1 MRARGETAELAEMP
15 GFPGKKTRAPTPWGK
30 NETLLD
36 ISSCH
41 PTFAAAFPQIYCSN
55 LQQDRGAFVMQPV
68 VVESEAEL
76 RALIRDRIAEFGTT
90 YGAVEAYAGLP
101 ESYVA
106 KLMAPSRIRR
116 FGNRSLPLLLQALAL
131 GIARV
136 EFVEDRTRTAKV
148 RKRLVPRRR
157 RLVRPVPLHQG
168 IAAEC
173 SQGNLFGSN
182 TEEPSWPRPTS
193 D

>member
-1 MRARGETAELAEMP
+1 ME
-15 GFPGKKTRAPTPWGK
+15 
-30 NETLLD
+30 
-36 ISSCH
+36 
-41 PTFAAAFPQIYCSN
+41 
-55 LQQDRGAFVMQPV
+55 PV

-90 YGAVEAYAGLP
+90 YGAVESYAGLP

-136 EFVEDRTRTAKV
+136 EFIEDRTRAEKV
-148 RKRLVPRRR
+148 RKRLAPRRR
-157 RLVRPVPLHQG
+157 KASPQLCIAENFKQDDLFCSKTEDRPNGDHG
-168 IAAEC
+168 
-173 SQGNLFGSN
+173 
-182 TEEPSWPRPTS
+182 
-193 D
+193 

>member
-1 MRARGETAELAEMP
+1 
-15 GFPGKKTRAPTPWGK
+15 
-30 NETLLD
+30 
-36 ISSCH
+36 
-41 PTFAAAFPQIYCSN
+41 
-55 LQQDRGAFVMQPV
+55 MQPV

-116 FGNRSLPLLLQALAL
+116 FGNRSLPLLLQARAL

-136 EFVEDRTRTAKV
+136 EFVEDRSRAAKV
-148 RKRLVPRRR
+148 RKRLAPRRR
-157 RLVRPVPLHQG
+157 RRTVRPEAPQLC
-168 IAAEC
+168 IAAPCE
-173 SQGNLFGSN
+173 QDDLFRSKI
-182 TEEPSWPRPTS
+182 EER
-193 D
+193 

>member
-1 MRARGETAELAEMP
+1 
-15 GFPGKKTRAPTPWGK
+15 
-30 NETLLD
+30 
-36 ISSCH
+36 
-41 PTFAAAFPQIYCSN
+41 
-55 LQQDRGAFVMQPV
+55 MQPV

-136 EFVEDRTRTAKV
+136 TFIEDRTRAAKT
-148 RKRLVPRRR
+148 RKRLAPRRR
-157 RLVRPVPLHQG
+157 KVSCRPAPHRR

-173 SQGNLFGSN
+173 KQGELFGSKI
-182 TEEPSWPRPTS
+182 EEPACHEQTS